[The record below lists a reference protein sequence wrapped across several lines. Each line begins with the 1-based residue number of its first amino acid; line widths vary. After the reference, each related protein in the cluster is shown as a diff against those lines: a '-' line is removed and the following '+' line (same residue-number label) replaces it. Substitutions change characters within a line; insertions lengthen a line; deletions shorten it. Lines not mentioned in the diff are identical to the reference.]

1 MVIVGQAL
9 KLPIDEII
17 VDNMK
22 LFSVKKFLKEVFC
35 YYYSNIKTSKEILIN

>member
-1 MVIVGQAL
+1 MAIVGQTL

-22 LFSVKKFLKEVFC
+22 LFSVKSLKKGFL
-35 YYYSNIKTSKEILIN
+35 LLL

>member
-1 MVIVGQAL
+1 MVISDSIPEISSRLMAVVGQAL

-22 LFSVKKFLKEVFC
+22 
-35 YYYSNIKTSKEILIN
+35 